1 MRAWRRWQGA
11 GLRARPAEM
20 RWGCKPLGIGGSTG
34 AGQRLQNPAPGGAQS
49 GTEGGGHQ
57 VQEGERGWQINI
69 FRPALAVGWGLLKH
83 LIRCVCQADV
93 TAS

>member
-1 MRAWRRWQGA
+1 MAGSWSEGSACRDEVGVQARGRA
-11 GLRARPAEM
+11 
-20 RWGCKPLGIGGSTG
+20 LGIGGSAGT
-34 AGQRLQNPAPGGAQS
+34 GQRLQNPAPGGARS

-69 FRPALAVGWGLLKH
+69 FRPVLAVGWGLLKN